1 MYIPKFRPPFKLFT
15 GKKCTGSKQ
24 IRAPRDNRRREERTT
39 KEQNTKNATHETRNT
54 ELAVETTYGD
64 EGRDAQVADIA
75 LHGHCCW
82 LRSAASVQCRPGDER
97 RRSLNMAFAGGEV
110 KGFKASPPMW
120 RNKGKG
126 HPSSPIGSPLI
137 SHGTVYPL

>member
-1 MYIPKFRPPFKLFT
+1 MAGDDLYIPSFDLLSSSSPKTMHRVQANSSSQRQPEKR
-15 GKKCTGSKQ
+15 GK
-24 IRAPRDNRRREERTT
+24 DNKKT
-39 KEQNTKNATHETRNT
+39 KHNKTRNT
-54 ELAVETTYGD
+54 ESADENTYGD